1 MQVFH
6 GIQAVRDKLHNPAIT
21 IGNFDGVHKGHQALF
36 EKVKQWAQ
44 KLGGQSA
51 VVTFDPHPIEVL
63 SPQHAPAF
71 ITRHRLKMDLIA
83 ACGIDATIVIPFSHI
98 FSRMS
103 AREFVEIVLVENIGA
118 KAIVVGYDYRFG
130 QGREGDI
137 AYLRQLGS
145 EYGFAV
151 DTVTGIRVRDTVVSS
166 TAIRHMIA
174 GGKIRDANALLGR
187 YFEVSGEV
195 ITGQKRGV
203 TLGFPTANIRMPPMA
218 SPPTGGYV
226 IEAEVEGKTYG
237 GAANLGY
244 NPTFGVNDLSLET
257 HLFDFNQD
265 IYGKTIVIRFIDR
278 LRDEKRFSGAA
289 ELVAQIE
296 KDIAAAKKILGE
308 KAKSQE
314 QAGKGK

>member
-6 GIQAVRDKLHNPAIT
+6 GIKAVRGKLHNPAIT
-21 IGNFDGVHKGHQALF
+21 IGNFDGVHRGHQALF
-36 EKVKQWAQ
+36 EKVKHWAE
-44 KLGGQSA
+44 KLGGQST

-63 SPQHAPAF
+63 SPQNAPAF
-71 ITRHRLKMDLIA
+71 LTRHRLKMDLIA
-83 ACGIDATIVIPFSHI
+83 ACGIDATVVIPFNHI
-98 FSRMS
+98 FSRML
-103 AREFVEIVLVENIGA
+103 AREFVEIVLVEHIGA

-137 AYLRQLGS
+137 AFLRQLGG

-151 DTVTGIRVRDTVVSS
+151 DTVTGIRVHDTVVSS
-166 TAIRHMIA
+166 TAIRQMIA

-203 TLGFPTANIRMPPMA
+203 ALGFPTANIRMPPMA
-218 SPPTGGYV
+218 SPPTGVYV

-244 NPTFGVNDLSLET
+244 NPTFGANDLSLEA
-257 HLFDFNQD
+257 HLFDFNQN

-278 LRDEKRFSGAA
+278 LRDERRFSGPA
-289 ELVAQIE
+289 ELIVQIE
-296 KDIAAAKKILGE
+296 KDVAAAKKILGN
-308 KAKSQE
+308 K
-314 QAGKGK
+314 